1 MGGDKGSSPDAPD
14 YVGAAKEQG
23 EQNRQTFL
31 EGLAATRIN
40 QSNPY
45 GSQNW
50 VYTGPDRGPAPTW
63 TQYQGLIG
71 KPLKDANGQ
80 LLEEAISAQG
90 GRSGNYGW
98 ASDEIDDMFTRAI
111 ANTPYTEDQAR
122 LDYEDALRK
131 YNSTSNTPGSWT
143 LQTTLSPE
151 MQKIYDTG
159 YQAYINA
166 SNQLAG
172 SQLDES
178 KLIPKADWARL
189 NSAIGGDGTN
199 YTDAYY
205 NKATRLLGDKYGQ
218 EEQALRSQL
227 LNSGLSE
234 GTEAYDTQF
243 RNWMDAKNR
252 NYADIADQA
261 ILTGSTLQNQDI
273 QSLVSALTAQDQA
286 RGADLQQQSY
296 LRNLPLA
303 DAQMILQGLQVP
315 QFGGGGQG
323 GGGGGGWQGG
333 DYMSAVQNQ
342 FGANLDQWNA
352 QQAQRQN
359 TANTAISLA
368 TLAYLARA
376 SDRRLK
382 SNILST
388 GRKTSKGFNIYSYE
402 KYGVPEIG
410 VMADEVQLVLPEA
423 VLEMPSGYLA
433 VDYSKVGSF

>member
-1 MGGDKGSSPDAPD
+1 MGGKGGGPNPPD
-14 YVGAAKEQG
+14 YIGAAAEQG

-31 EGLAATRIN
+31 EGLSATRIN
-40 QSNPY
+40 QTNPF
-45 GSQNW
+45 GSQSW
-50 VYTGPDRGPAPTW
+50 VYTGPERGPAPTW
-63 TQYQGLIG
+63 EAYQSLIG
-71 KPLKDANGQ
+71 KPIRDANGQ
-80 LLEEAISAQG
+80 LVEELVSAQG
-90 GRSGNYGW
+90 GRTGSYGW
-98 ASDEIDDMFTRAI
+98 ADDEIKGGFQNAI
-111 ANTPYTEDQAR
+111 NNLPYSEEQAR
-122 LDYEDALRK
+122 KDYEDALRR
-131 YNSTSNTPGSWT
+131 YNTGTTAPGAWT

-159 YQAYINA
+159 YGAYINA
-166 SNQLAG
+166 ANKLAG
-172 SQLDES
+172 TQLDES
-178 KLIPKADWARL
+178 KLIPKSDWSRL
-189 NSAIGGDGTN
+189 TTALGGDGTN

-205 NKATRLLGDKYGQ
+205 NKATRLLGDKYSQ

-252 NYADIADQA
+252 NYADIADQS
-261 ILTGSTLQNQDI
+261 ILTGSTLRNQDI

-315 QFGGGGQG
+315 QFGGGQG

-342 FGANLDQWNA
+342 FGADLDQWNA
-352 QQAQRQN
+352 NQAQRQN

-368 TLAYLARA
+368 TLAYLA

-382 SNILST
+382 TNIKPT
-388 GRKTSKGFNIYSYE
+388 DRKTSKGFNIYSYE

-423 VLEMPSGYLA
+423 VVEMPSGYLA